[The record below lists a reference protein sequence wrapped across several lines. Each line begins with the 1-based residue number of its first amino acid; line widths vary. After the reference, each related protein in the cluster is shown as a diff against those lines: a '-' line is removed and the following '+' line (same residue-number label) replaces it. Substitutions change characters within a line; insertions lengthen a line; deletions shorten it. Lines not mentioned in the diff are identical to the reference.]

1 MIRKIAIASGIA
13 ALIISLIVFIAPFKK
28 TGIPKPKNIIFLLF
42 DAMRPD
48 HLGTYGYARHTS
60 PAMDAIAKDGI
71 LFERAYSQAS
81 WTLPSVAS
89 IFTSTYTDFHST
101 ENMTS
106 RLPKNLVTL
115 AEYVLKSGYQ
125 TCGASNNFLVSR
137 NRQMTRGF
145 WDWIDEMRDPALTD
159 FLLSYL
165 DPQNVNYYRLWKDNC
180 LSDYSFTRLNPNLK
194 ATGDLYSFG
203 CFDRS
208 AYKTSRARWNGNDPQ
223 VLSTSFRKLPPGEY
237 NWGAAL
243 KTLRGRGRIK
253 LTLIEPTPAGIKII
267 DQQTIEAAKEWEFN
281 SFTVKIFNNTEK
293 TQIYLNIITDN
304 KLSQDFEIA
313 VDDVFI
319 LPANKRPENK
329 QYFFYLHYINPH
341 EPHHEPKEILGR
353 YAHLFTD
360 FMKPSKLISE
370 STGDPF
376 DLSNPKFILHRSRID
391 AWIKLNDEINLQLNM
406 YDREIKYMDDQVAR
420 IVNYLKKTGQYE
432 DTMFIITAD
441 HGEEF
446 LEHGHISHSL
456 SLYDEVI
463 HVPLIIS
470 YPRAFSSGIRIK
482 SNVASIDIFPTL
494 VDMLR
499 ENTPY
504 DEAMKKQ
511 ITGKSLL
518 PLIEDPDRT
527 DEERVIFSADYFTTQ
542 VAAIS
547 GRWKL
552 INRESMCGSAN
563 VLFDTTIDP
572 EETNNLAWSKTQ
584 QAASMEA
591 SIQNYKTTALKFRN
605 QLSAS
610 KNQAVPPEKD
620 MKAMKR
626 GLLELG
632 YINAKD
638 DVFGISKKFEDTF
651 CHVVRFRLQ
660 IKLFLK
666 ILLPQ

>member
-1 MIRKIAIASGIA
+1 LIKKLAIASGISVLILL
-13 ALIISLIVFIAPFKK
+13 LIIFIAPFKK
-28 TGIPKPKNIIFLLF
+28 SAIPKPKNIIFLLF

-48 HLGTYGYARHTS
+48 HLGAYRYARNTS
-60 PAMDAIAKDGI
+60 PTMDAIAKDGI

-89 IFTSTYTDFHST
+89 IFTSTYTDFHGT

-115 AEYVLKSGYQ
+115 AEYILKSGYQ
-125 TCGASNNFLVSR
+125 TCGASNNYLVSR
-137 NRQMTRGF
+137 NKKMTRGF

-165 DPQNVNYYRLWKDNC
+165 DPQNINYYRLWKDNC
-180 LSDYSFTRLNPNLK
+180 FSDYSFTRLNPNLK
-194 ATGDLYSFG
+194 TTGDLYKYG

-208 AYKTSRARWNGNDPQ
+208 AYKTSRARWNSDDPQ
-223 VLSTSFRKLPPGEY
+223 VLSTSFKELPPGEY

-243 KTLRGRGRIK
+243 KTLRGKGRIK
-253 LTLIEPTPAGIKII
+253 LTLIERTPTRIKIM
-267 DQQTIEAAKEWEFN
+267 DQQIIEASKEWEIHT
-281 SFTVKIFNNTEK
+281 FTVRIPRNIGKM
-293 TQIYLNIITDN
+293 QICLNIITDD

-313 VDDVFI
+313 ADDVFI
-319 LPANKRPENK
+319 IPVNKKPENK

-341 EPHHEPKEILGR
+341 EPHHEPKEIHGR

-360 FMKPSKLISE
+360 FLKPSKLISE
-370 STGDPF
+370 SAGDPL
-376 DLSNPKFILHRSRID
+376 DLSNPKYILHRSRID

-406 YDREIKYMDDQVAR
+406 YDREIKYMDDQVER
-420 IVNYLKKTGQYE
+420 IVKFLKKTGEYE

-446 LEHGHISHSL
+446 LEHGHISHAL

-463 HVPLIIS
+463 HIPLIIS
-470 YPRAFSSGIRIK
+470 YPRAFPRGLRIK

-518 PLIEDPDRT
+518 PLIEDPDSA
-527 DEERVIFSADYFTTQ
+527 DEKRVIFSADYFTTQ
-542 VAAIS
+542 VAAIT
-547 GRWKL
+547 GKWKL
-552 INRESMCGSAN
+552 INRKSMCGSAN
-563 VLFDTTIDP
+563 VLFNMAKDVK
-572 EETNNLAWSKTQ
+572 ETNNLALSENQRT
-584 QAASMEA
+584 ASMQTA
-591 SIQNYKTTALKFRN
+591 IQHYKETALKFRN
-605 QLSAS
+605 QLSDS
-610 KNQAVPPEKD
+610 GNQAAPSEKD
-620 MKAMKR
+620 LKVMKR

-632 YINAKD
+632 YINADD
-638 DVFGISKKFEDTF
+638 DVFGISKKFEDVF

-660 IKLFLK
+660 MKLLLK
-666 ILLPQ
+666 ILLL